1 MDQSKYHVSSL
12 VVHVLLWASILYQSN
27 VSSASSV
34 ALYVLSYF
42 MICLLTVAA
51 VGTLF
56 VNINDIKSK
65 HLETISLPTSFI
77 FNISTYGIAVALVVL
92 GWWFNATIFFLAAVT
107 GTIIRY
113 NYHEK
118 SVLKNKQSNNNTTL

>member
-27 VSSASSV
+27 VSSTSSA

>member
-27 VSSASSV
+27 VSSTSSA

-107 GTIIRY
+107 ETIIRY